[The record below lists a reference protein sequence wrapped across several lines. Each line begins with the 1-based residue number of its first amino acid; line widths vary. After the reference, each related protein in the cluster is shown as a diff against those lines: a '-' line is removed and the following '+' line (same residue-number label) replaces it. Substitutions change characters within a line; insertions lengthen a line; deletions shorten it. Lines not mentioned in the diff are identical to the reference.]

1 MKAQASCALKSRFFS
16 ASLNVLVCT
25 LGSEIF
31 LCLLKGPP
39 SKTHAESDDIKP
51 RTHKRLEHTKV
62 KVPEVADFQNE
73 LPLHGFML
81 EPWK

>member
-1 MKAQASCALKSRFFS
+1 MCWFAHWAARSSCAFF
-16 ASLNVLVCT
+16 
-25 LGSEIF
+25 
-31 LCLLKGPP
+31 KGPP

-81 EPWK
+81 EPWKKSVI